1 MRKSRNDYRIQNERK
16 EMQQSKELEKDIREL
31 QDKIGA
37 ALDYCLELYKRH
49 GDQPGWEMVE
59 DKLTVAIGW
68 AESPLDPVP
77 EEEEDLSIG

>member
-1 MRKSRNDYRIQNERK
+1 MVTLIY
-16 EMQQSKELEKDIREL
+16 EKDFVMETSKALEQDIHEL

-59 DKLTVAIGW
+59 DKLNVAIGW
-68 AESPLDPVP
+68 AGLPLEPIP
-77 EEEEDLSIG
+77 EDEE